1 MLHND
6 ICGPEQVVAVHY
18 LDWTFRDWLTIL
30 YARTTLSLSLSLSL
44 SLPPSLPPSHS
55 LLYARGFANQVASL
69 QDVAAVEERQ
79 TLHFAFAGADGVM
92 QKDEFRRRENFAKF
106 MSRVLIGAK
115 CQPVLEQTRCGS
127 VVVRGNDMSPLVRC
141 GRALW
146 CVGCVRCATHDRR

>member
-1 MLHND
+1 MDEPPTQKREILRLRAVPLAAGQAQYLVSARWWSLFSECLLHS
-6 ICGPEQVVAVHY
+6 I
-18 LDWTFRDWLTIL
+18 
-30 YARTTLSLSLSLSL
+30 
-44 SLPPSLPPSHS
+44 SLPPSLPPSPS

-115 CQPVLEQTRCGS
+115 C
-127 VVVRGNDMSPLVRC
+127 
-141 GRALW
+141 
-146 CVGCVRCATHDRR
+146 

>member
-6 ICGPEQVVAVHY
+6 IRGPEQVVAVHY

-30 YARTTLSLSLSLSL
+30 
-44 SLPPSLPPSHS
+44 
-55 LLYARGFANQVASL
+55 GFANQVASL
-69 QDVAAVEERQ
+69 QDVAAVQERQ

-115 CQPVLEQTRCGS
+115 FQPVLEQTRCGS
-127 VVVRGNDMSPLVRC
+127 VVVRGNVLSPLVWC